1 MARAPVSCGQPRPAA
16 AHRRRRSHRREC
28 RPRVRICCRFPGPM
42 PLAAGQR
49 ETARRARA
57 AAAKIRITRGLGR
70 PLKSR
75 LRTWAPTAPMK

>member
-1 MARAPVSCGQPRPAA
+1 MARAPVSCGQPRPTDGGDRIVESAG
-16 AHRRRRSHRREC
+16 
-28 RPRVRICCRFPGPM
+28 PGVRICCRFPGPM